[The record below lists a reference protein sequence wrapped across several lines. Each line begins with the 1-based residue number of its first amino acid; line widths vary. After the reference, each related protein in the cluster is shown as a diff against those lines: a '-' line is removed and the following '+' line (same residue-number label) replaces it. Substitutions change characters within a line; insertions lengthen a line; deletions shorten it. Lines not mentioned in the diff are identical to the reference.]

1 MFGTYN
7 ELTINNIHDDENV
20 ELFSLRF
27 VHLSPDPDNIILILE
42 AVASSTEQ
50 SKKKKEKD
58 WQNKNDMTDK
68 ISSIEN
74 QRLHK

>member
-42 AVASSTEQ
+42 VVASSTEQ
-50 SKKKKEKD
+50 SKRKKSKRLVK
-58 WQNKNDMTDK
+58 QN
-68 ISSIEN
+68 
-74 QRLHK
+74 